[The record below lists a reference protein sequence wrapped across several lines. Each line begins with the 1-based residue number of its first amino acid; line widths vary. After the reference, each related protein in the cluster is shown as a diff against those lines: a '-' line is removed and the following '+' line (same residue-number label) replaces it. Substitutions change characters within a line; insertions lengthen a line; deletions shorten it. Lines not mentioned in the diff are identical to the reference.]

1 MTLEA
6 LAVQTH
12 DVADSVFDF
21 SRPAAEPLVAANS
34 AAALAAARAE
44 PEAGWAARNPERAM
58 LFLYLNPREGIVADE
73 LVAL

>member
-21 SRPAAEPLVAANS
+21 SRPAAEPLVATDS

-44 PEAGWAARNPERAM
+44 PEAGRQGVRRDRPRRRHFRA
-58 LFLYLNPREGIVADE
+58 E
-73 LVAL
+73 